1 MLPCYCWK
9 IYRNYLVIS
18 MSDSSL
24 LNLQIQQISAFQAS
38 KLPRLHADTIAFS
51 TLEVGEQSQAND
63 E

>member
-1 MLPCYCWK
+1 MQPRYCWK

-24 LNLQIQQISAFQAS
+24 LNLQTQQISAFQAS
-38 KLPRLHADTIAFS
+38 KVPRLHIDTIAFS
-51 TLEVGEQSQAND
+51 TFEVGEQSQTND

>member
-1 MLPCYCWK
+1 MQPHYCWK

-24 LNLQIQQISAFQAS
+24 LNHQTQQISAFQAS
-38 KLPRLHADTIAFS
+38 KEPRLHVDTIAFS
-51 TLEVGEQSQAND
+51 TLEVGEQSQTND

>member
-1 MLPCYCWK
+1 
-9 IYRNYLVIS
+9 

-63 E
+63 EW